1 MSVQDITSVVT
12 VLLIIVATSIGLYQ
26 WIHANRI
33 RRSKFLNQII
43 NRLRFDESISK
54 VMYTI
59 EYSEDWYDEHFH
71 NSEEEYQFDRFF
83 AYLSYVCYLRKSRI
97 LKEREFRLLRYVL
110 NRVCQNDE
118 TQTYLWNLYHFSQ
131 RSNSVCSFD
140 ELISYGLKAGILPD
154 DFKQSNTQRFTKY
167 LNF

>member
-1 MSVQDITSVVT
+1 
-12 VLLIIVATSIGLYQ
+12 
-26 WIHANRI
+26 
-33 RRSKFLNQII
+33 
-43 NRLRFDESISK
+43 
-54 VMYTI
+54 MYTI